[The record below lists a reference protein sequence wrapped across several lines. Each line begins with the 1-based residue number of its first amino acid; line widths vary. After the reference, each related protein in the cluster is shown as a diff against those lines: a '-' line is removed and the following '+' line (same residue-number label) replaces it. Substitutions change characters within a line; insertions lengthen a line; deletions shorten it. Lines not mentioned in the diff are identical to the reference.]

1 MNKTGKT
8 SSADHADTHKRL
20 MFLSMFLLSL
30 IFALET
36 ASYFGGE
43 PVGDFLSITAK
54 ALVGLLFIS
63 IFFTVFWKIKFIPGD
78 KRYLLTSEDSFVTH
92 ALNKACKISW
102 ILTFIM
108 LTVITV
114 TTSRESSAFP
124 AQFYINLTQFSLTAG
139 FSISFF
145 ILFRDSGSE
154 NSIEA
159 VK

>member
-1 MNKTGKT
+1 MNRTGKI

-20 MFLSMFLLSL
+20 LFLSMFLLSL

-36 ASYFGGE
+36 GSYFVGE
-43 PVGDFLSITAK
+43 PVGDFLSITSK
-54 ALVGLLFIS
+54 VLVGLLFIS
-63 IFFTVFWKIKFIPGD
+63 IFFTVFWKIKFIAGD
-78 KRYLLTSEDSFVTH
+78 KRYLLNSEDSFVAH

-114 TTSRESSAFP
+114 TTGRESSAFP
-124 AQFYINLTQFSLTAG
+124 AQFYINLAQFSMAAG

-145 ILFRDSGSE
+145 ILFRDSGDE
-154 NSIEA
+154 NVVEA

>member
-1 MNKTGKT
+1 MNKIKKS

-20 MFLSMFLLSL
+20 LFLSMFLLSL
-30 IFALET
+30 IFAIET
-36 ASYFGGE
+36 GSYFVGE
-43 PVGDFLSITAK
+43 SVGNFLSITAK
-54 ALVGLLFIS
+54 VFVGLLFIS

-78 KRYLLTSEDSFVTH
+78 KRYLVNSEDSFVAH

-102 ILTFIM
+102 ILTFII

-114 TTSRESSAFP
+114 TTGRESSTFP
-124 AQFYINLTQFSLTAG
+124 AQFYINLAQFSMTAV

-145 ILFRDSGSE
+145 ILFRDSGDE
-154 NSIEA
+154 NVIEV

>member
-1 MNKTGKT
+1 MNQKNKL

-30 IFALET
+30 IFAIET
-36 ASYFGGE
+36 GSYFVGE
-43 PVGDFLSITAK
+43 PVGEVFSITAK
-54 ALVGLLFIS
+54 VVVGLLFIS
-63 IFFTVFWKIKFIPGD
+63 ILFTVFWRIKFIPGD
-78 KRYLLTSEDSFVTH
+78 KRYLLNSEDSFVAH

-124 AQFYINLTQFSLTAG
+124 AQFYINLAQFSMTAV

-145 ILFRDSGSE
+145 ILFRDSGDV
-154 NSIEA
+154 NSIKA

>member
-1 MNKTGKT
+1 MNKIKKS

-20 MFLSMFLLSL
+20 LFLSMFLLSL
-30 IFALET
+30 IFAIET
-36 ASYFGGE
+36 GSYFVGE
-43 PVGDFLSITAK
+43 SVGNFLSITAK
-54 ALVGLLFIS
+54 VFVGLFFIS

-78 KRYLLTSEDSFVTH
+78 KRYLVNSEDSFVAH

-102 ILTFIM
+102 ILTFII

-114 TTSRESSAFP
+114 TTGRESSTFP
-124 AQFYINLTQFSLTAG
+124 AQFYINLAQFFMTAV

-145 ILFRDSGSE
+145 ILFRDSGDE
-154 NSIEA
+154 NVIEA